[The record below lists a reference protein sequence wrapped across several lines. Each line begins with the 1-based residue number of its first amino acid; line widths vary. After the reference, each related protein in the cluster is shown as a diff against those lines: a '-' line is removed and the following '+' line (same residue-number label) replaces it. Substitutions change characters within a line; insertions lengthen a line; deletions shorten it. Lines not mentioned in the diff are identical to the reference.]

1 MDHNAPPWQ
10 GLHHLALVT
19 PDLDSTIQFYRD
31 VLGMQHLFSAPAGEM
46 HGRHAGFLLGEGASC
61 FLHFFEMPNAQIFAP
76 PDLNTMYWLPGA
88 LHHISIA
95 LPDEAAALAF
105 RERLS
110 HLNIALTPNMDQGD
124 IYNFLFLDNHGILLE
139 VAWPKGENL

>member
-1 MDHNAPPWQ
+1 
-10 GLHHLALVT
+10 
-19 PDLDSTIQFYRD
+19 
-31 VLGMQHLFSAPAGEM
+31 MQHLFNAPAGDM
-46 HGRHAGFLLGEGASC
+46 HGRHAGFLLGAGLSS

-95 LPDEAAALAF
+95 LLDEAAALAL
-105 RERLS
+105 RERLNN
-110 HLNIALTPNMDQGD
+110 LKIALTPIMDQGD

-139 VAWPKGENL
+139 AAWPKRDSI